1 MSTVNAPT
9 DAETVQPEPPEQ
21 DRPSRVVI
29 SRARIYA
36 VIAPFLVLL
45 VLWIYLFYGE
55 GAFKGGPSGKA
66 FGADYTMFVSAAQ
79 VLKTGGDPY
88 NPTVL
93 LRTETAWMHR
103 LHRSMIKRSQR
114 SQVRVGNPPLLY
126 WAMEPLTGA
135 SFVPAAL
142 LSLFGLYLLSAVGFV
157 ATLRYFGW
165 RKWILPTFI
174 FLLMPQVVLGAFY
187 GNVMG
192 IVFAAMGLSL
202 ALSRRYPA
210 AAGALMCLAW
220 LKPPVALPVVLVLGA
235 FHVQQR
241 TRFATGF
248 TLGTLGLFVLTL
260 VTSGW
265 NSLGLWVH
273 GLLRYSN
280 DMAIQ
285 PDVISLAGLYV
296 RWMPP
301 APRLVLEAL
310 TVLGALALTV
320 YLWKRR
326 PAGQYD
332 FLTVAPLWVV
342 WMLAAPYGHFF
353 DEIVLAIPVAAYLG
367 QNGRRVACRLPG
379 FALYLLFFSLFF
391 ISWAP
396 LRVYLLPIPLVLI
409 AVFMYRSLRDPRFH
423 SA

>member
-1 MSTVNAPT
+1 LPTANAPT
-9 DAETVQPEPPEQ
+9 STAKVESEQ
-21 DRPSRVVI
+21 SELGTASPAVV

-36 VIAPFLVLL
+36 VVAPFLVLL

-79 VLKTGGDPY
+79 VLKAGGDPY
-88 NPTVL
+88 NPAVL

-103 LHRSMIKRSQR
+103 LHRPMIKRSQR

-126 WAMEPLTGA
+126 WVMEPLTGA
-135 SFVPAAL
+135 RFVPAAL
-142 LSLFGLYLLSAVGFV
+142 ASLIGLYLLSAVGFAAV
-157 ATLRYFGW
+157 LRYFGW
-165 RKWILPTFI
+165 RTWILPTFI

-187 GNVMG
+187 GNVVG
-192 IVFAAMGLSL
+192 VVFAAMGLSL
-202 ALSRRYPA
+202 ALSRRYPTV
-210 AAGALMCLAW
+210 AGAVMCLAW

-235 FHVQQR
+235 FHVEHR
-241 TRFATGF
+241 NRFAYGF
-248 TLGTLGLFVLTL
+248 ALGTVGLFGLTL
-260 VTSGW
+260 LTSGW
-265 NSLGLWVH
+265 SSIGLWIH
-273 GLLRYSN
+273 GLLQYSN

-301 APRLVLEAL
+301 APRVALEAL
-310 TVLGALALTV
+310 TVMGALALTG
-320 YLWKRR
+320 YLWRMR
-326 PAGQYD
+326 SAGERD

-353 DEIVLAIPVAAYLG
+353 DEIILAIPVAAYLG
-367 QNGRRVACRLPG
+367 QNGRRVAYRLPG
-379 FALYLLFFSLFF
+379 FTLYLLFFSLFF

-396 LRVYLLPIPLVLI
+396 LRVYLLPIPLVLV
-409 AVFMYRSLRDPRFH
+409 AVFMYWSQRDPRFQ